1 MNVSENNCTN
11 MYESKLNVVESK
23 LRSLSGKADM
33 TETEKAQETSK
44 LEQEKKQLQKKIDSE
59 EDARRKEELKELMG
73 ADEAMSRLSTVNVAR
88 ARLTSDINV
97 ATSQYETDVMR
108 GEDAKDKKEDIEK
121 LNNKLN
127 NFTDNVAG
135 RMSDEDKDKA
145 RRIIISEKE
154 EENVESNGVY
164 KGIKYRRK
172 DR

>member
-1 MNVSENNCTN
+1 MNVSENNYTN
-11 MYESKLNVVESK
+11 VYESKLTVVESK
-23 LRSLSGKADM
+23 LRSISGKADL

-44 LEQEKKQLQKKIDSE
+44 LTQEKKQLQKKIDKE

-97 ATSQYETDVMR
+97 ITSQYETDVMR
-108 GEDAKDKKEDIEK
+108 GEDPKHKEEDIEK
-121 LNNKLN
+121 LNDKLN
-127 NFTDNVAG
+127 NFTDNVSKK
-135 RMSDEDKDKA
+135 MSEKEEDKRK
-145 RRIIISEKE
+145 RIIISGKE
-154 EENVESNGVY
+154 EEDVEGNGVY